1 MVLALPHMIHSKRPS
16 QQPEVFQILRTEH
29 QLGYVVFGFATA
41 HVDILEAA
49 ATAWTNGADST
60 DSTGFQGSP

>member
-1 MVLALPHMIHSKRPS
+1 MIHAKRLS

-49 ATAWTNGADST
+49 AAWTNGADAV
-60 DSTGFQGSP
+60 GLWEP

>member
-1 MVLALPHMIHSKRPS
+1 MVWGLPHMIHAKRLS

-29 QLGYVVFGFATA
+29 QLVYVVFGFATA

-49 ATAWTNGADST
+49 AAWTNGADAV
-60 DSTGFQGSP
+60 GL